1 MKAFFLVTIVAL
13 FTITACAQDKT
24 EPQAEFKTDLEK
36 ISYAIGNNIGKSFQM
51 QGTEVDLDI
60 LLTALKDGMAGTSKM
75 TDQEINETLTSYQM
89 KMRAKQEEE
98 LKKKGEVHRLEGEK
112 FLAENLKKEGVK
124 VTESGLQ
131 YKVMKSGSGPK
142 PEQTD
147 KVKVHYRGSFID
159 GKEFDSSYKRN
170 QPATFPVLGVIP
182 GWIEVLQLM
191 SVGDKWEVYIPYNLS
206 YGERGKQPNIPP
218 YKSLIF
224 EIELLEIIKE

>member
-1 MKAFFLVTIVAL
+1 M
-13 FTITACAQDKT
+13 TACAQDKT
-24 EPQAEFKTDLEK
+24 ESVPELKTDMEK

-51 QGTEVDLDI
+51 QGTDVDLDI
-60 LLTALKDGMAGTSKM
+60 LLIALKDGMAGRSQM
-75 TDQEINETLTSYQM
+75 TDEEINQTLTNYQVM
-89 KMRAKQEEE
+89 MRTKQEEQ
-98 LKKKGEVHRLEGEK
+98 LKKDGEVHRLEGEK

-124 VTESGLQ
+124 ATASGLQ
-131 YKVMKSGSGPK
+131 YKVLKSGSGPK

-147 KVKVHYRGSFID
+147 KVKVHYSGRFID
-159 GKEFDSSYKRN
+159 GQEFDSSYKRN
-170 QPATFPVLGVIP
+170 QPATFPVIGVIP

-224 EIELLEIIKE
+224 EIELLDIVKNIEK